1 MVAVK
6 IPGIMSGL
14 MIFEN
19 KLSIRVLE
27 WLAVLVGCNIKGVN
41 ELDASESKNSLVG
54 LCSL

>member
-1 MVAVK
+1 
-6 IPGIMSGL
+6 MSGL